1 MMQWILD
8 ILFYTVPAM
17 EGVSY
22 AVPAWLIPLAA
33 SAGSSLFNILGQR
46 GETKKG
52 NRLRDLRVGQQNKSL
67 DAFRKAIGQIEG
79 RADDIDDDQSMDELY
94 GDVIQSFSDQATAG
108 ADTGIRNIM
117 RSMMAGGGD
126 NTGSG
131 AAAIAGLTEGKN
143 RSISDIVSKF
153 TELTDRRN
161 LQQSGRK
168 DNLYGTALGNRG
180 NLFSALS
187 GLATDAQGRV
197 DRRST
202 AGRQFLMDAVGMGL
216 QSYGQIK
223 SNE

>member
-79 RADDIDDDQSMDELY
+79 RADDIDAVRFELSCEIERCLAAELDDHA
-94 GDVIQSFSDQATAG
+94 V
-108 ADTGIRNIM
+108 
-117 RSMMAGGGD
+117 
-126 NTGSG
+126 
-131 AAAIAGLTEGKN
+131 
-143 RSISDIVSKF
+143 
-153 TELTDRRN
+153 
-161 LQQSGRK
+161 
-168 DNLYGTALGNRG
+168 ALGLIINFKHVFERKW
-180 NLFSALS
+180 LEEKL
-187 GLATDAQGRV
+187 V
-197 DRRST
+197 
-202 AGRQFLMDAVGMGL
+202 
-216 QSYGQIK
+216 
-223 SNE
+223 